1 MCSGIIVTTTAA
13 QFIVRPGHSN
23 RRGNAL
29 LADQLLKLPRGHFGL
44 AHWLVGIKPER
55 KDRSDDRDQDRLLAA
70 AQIGKWLMRRF
81 DGAEQEALCE
91 HEHVQRA
98 QHDTE
103 HGTDADD

>member
-1 MCSGIIVTTTAA
+1 MTTATTG
-13 QFIVRPGHSN
+13 FIAGPGHSGD
-23 RRGNAL
+23 RQGNAL
-29 LADQLLKLPRGHFGL
+29 LADQLLELARGHFGL
-44 AHWLVGIKPER
+44 THWLIGIKAKREHR
-55 KDRSDDRDQDRLLAA
+55 GDDRDQNRLLAA

-81 DGAEQEALCE
+81 DGAEQETLCE